1 MTIPAAGCVELS
13 PRAAQYLQVVNLPEA
28 LGNQQSVH
36 AVFQFTTAGG
46 QNFSI
51 GDRPDAQADLP
62 VAPPGSPLPRPSA

>member
-36 AVFQFTTAGG
+36 AVFQFSTAGG
-46 QNFSI
+46 QSFSI
-51 GDRPDAQADLP
+51 GDQPNAQADLP